1 MLRSDENRDV
11 KLERGEGVGESPM
24 GFLGRHEKVNAYRVF
39 EKGLI
44 NPYYLQVPY
53 LSIASYLS

>member
-1 MLRSDENRDV
+1 
-11 KLERGEGVGESPM
+11 M

>member
-24 GFLGRHEKVNAYRVF
+24 GFLGRNEKVVAYRVF
-39 EKGLI
+39 EEGLI
-44 NPYYLQVPY
+44 NPYSPQVP
-53 LSIASYLS
+53 